1 VHNLAHQSSDIT
13 SILRPARGYTNIV
26 VIATSPQRE
35 HQHTPARA
43 IPGPSAGG
51 AAALATAIGL
61 GLLVAGLAGAATGLT
76 VAGAV
81 VLAIDALALK
91 GFVVIQPN
99 SSRVLIL
106 FGRYVGTLIE
116 PGLWWVNP
124 FTAVWRRTVS
134 LRVRNFQSERI
145 KVNDSSGN
153 PIEIAAVVVWRV
165 VDTAKATF
173 DVQDYEQFVV
183 VQSETAVRHLASK
196 YPYDDYDETGV
207 TLRGSSEE
215 VLASLHTELQ
225 ARLDTAGI
233 EVLET
238 RLTHLAYAPEIAEV
252 MLRRQ
257 QAEAILAARKKMVAG
272 AVGIVQMALAQLA
285 DSDLVEL
292 DPERKAAMVSNLM
305 VVLSGDHAPT
315 PVLNTGSLYT

>member
-1 VHNLAHQSSDIT
+1 MIADSERQRHEQRTARTESGINAAGAMGLA
-13 SILRPARGYTNIV
+13 
-26 VIATSPQRE
+26 IAF
-35 HQHTPARA
+35 
-43 IPGPSAGG
+43 
-51 AAALATAIGL
+51 GL
-61 GLLVAGLAGAATGLT
+61 GLLIAGVAGGVAGLT

-81 VLAIDALALK
+81 VLALDALALK
-91 GFVVIQPN
+91 GFIVVQPN
-99 SSRVLIL
+99 SSRVLVL
-106 FGRYVGTLIE
+106 FGRYTGTVVE

-124 FTAVWRRTVS
+124 FTALWRRTLS
-134 LRVRNFQSERI
+134 LRVRNFQSERV
-145 KVNDSSGN
+145 KVNDASGN
-153 PIEIAAVVVWRV
+153 PIELAAVIVWRV

-173 DVQDYEQFVV
+173 DVEDYEQFVV
-183 VQSETAVRHLASK
+183 VQSETALRHLASR
-196 YPYDDYDETGV
+196 YPYDDYDEARV
-207 TLRGSSEE
+207 SLRGRGEE
-215 VLASLHTELQ
+215 VLESLQDELQ
-225 ARLDTAGI
+225 ARLETAGI
-233 EVLET
+233 DVLET
-238 RLTHLAYAPEIAEV
+238 RLTHLAYAAEIAEV